1 MQMSTL
7 HEIKKNYSYHEIK
20 KNYSYQSLVK
30 YVLFIYFFDKVTGV
44 ECAKHKSD
52 VQSLEH
58 TEI

>member
-1 MQMSTL
+1 M
-7 HEIKKNYSYHEIK
+7 IY
-20 KNYSYQSLVK
+20 
-30 YVLFIYFFDKVTGV
+30 FIFFDKVTGV